1 MQKGK
6 WGRMVSKEAVGRRQ
20 GSDLIWTLRLSP
32 ALLRAGASKALRSPT
47 FEPASGTHTKWACI
61 IQVVSPAPCSS
72 LGAFAWSLF
81 PQKSIVKLSKQTGW
95 KPLPSTRAA
104 RGPRVLTGNQA
115 LGAERVCS
123 SSIPNGVDLNSTLSA
138 RACRTFQQRSAGES
152 KG

>member
-6 WGRMVSKEAVGRRQ
+6 RGRMVSKQAVGRRQ

-32 ALLRAGASKALRSPT
+32 ALLRAGASKALHSPT
-47 FEPASGTHTKWACI
+47 FKPASGTHTKWACI

-72 LGAFAWSLF
+72 GAFAWSLL
-81 PQKSIVKLSKQTGW
+81 PPKPIVKLSKQTGW
-95 KPLPSTRAA
+95 KPLPSTHAA

-123 SSIPNGVDLNSTLSA
+123 SSIPNGIDLNSTLSA
-138 RACRTFQQRSAGES
+138 CVRRTFQQRSSGEP

>member
-1 MQKGK
+1 
-6 WGRMVSKEAVGRRQ
+6 MVSKEAVGRRQ

-32 ALLRAGASKALRSPT
+32 ALLRAGASKALRSP
-47 FEPASGTHTKWACI
+47 ASGTHTKWACI

-72 LGAFAWSLF
+72 LGTFAWSLL
-81 PQKSIVKLSKQTGW
+81 PQKPIVKLSKQTGW
-95 KPLPSTRAA
+95 KPLSSTRAA

-123 SSIPNGVDLNSTLSA
+123 SSIPNGIDLNSTLSA
-138 RACRTFQQRSAGES
+138 CAGRTFQQRSAGEP